1 MITVNELQYNS
12 YGRCVCISNGTI
24 EVYVT
29 LDFGPRII
37 RCGFVGGENF
47 MKEDNDFSIKIDLGN
62 TKFNDNIFYNRG
74 GHRCWMSPE
83 AFPGSYYPDNKAIS
97 YEQKGDMVVFTQS
110 EQEGNEVQLSFE
122 ITMSETSNSLEINH
136 VFVNTSYWA
145 KEFAVWPLT
154 VVAPNGIEY
163 IPQNIVSKGFLPN
176 RNLAMWTYSS
186 YNDPRL
192 SLGDKYITV
201 SQNPDIKEPFKLGL
215 AQDRTW
221 AAYFHHGDM
230 FVKKYSTVEAKQYPD
245 FGCTYETYTNGEI
258 LEMETLGHLK
268 KVNPGEANS
277 HKETWLLFKD
287 VSVPANDF
295 EMDQIADKYNLE

>member
-37 RCGFVGGENF
+37 KCGFVGGENF
-47 MKEDNDFSIKIDLGN
+47 LYEDSSFSIKANLEG
-62 TKFNDNIFYNRG
+62 TKFNDSVYYFRG

-83 AFPGSYYPDNKAIS
+83 AHPRVNYPDNKAVS
-97 YEQKGDMVVFTQS
+97 YEQKGNVIVFTQP
-110 EQEGNEVQLSFE
+110 EQEANEVQLSFE
-122 ITMSETSNSLEINH
+122 ITMSDTSNMVEINH
-136 VFVNTSYWA
+136 VIVNTSYWA
-145 KEFAVWPLT
+145 KEFAVWPITL
-154 VVAPNGIEY
+154 VAPNGVEY
-163 IPQNIVSKGFLPN
+163 IAQNIASKPFLPN
-176 RNLAMWTYSS
+176 RNLVMWRYSKYGDS
-186 YNDPRL
+186 RL
-192 SLGDKYITV
+192 SLGDKYITITP
-201 SQNPDIKEPFKLGL
+201 NPEIKDAFKLGL
-215 AQDRTW
+215 TQDRSW
-221 AAYFHHGDM
+221 VAYFHHGDL
-230 FVKKYSTVEAKQYPD
+230 FVKKYQVVDGAQYPD
-245 FGCTYETYTNGEI
+245 YGCTYETYTMSEI
-258 LEMETLGHLK
+258 MEMESLGPLK

>member
-1 MITVNELQYNS
+1 MITVSELQYSS
-12 YGRCVCISNGTI
+12 YGKCVCISNGTI

-29 LDFGPRII
+29 IDFGPRII

-47 MKEDNDFSIKIDLGN
+47 MKEDNDFSIKTDLGN
-62 TKFNDNIFYNRG
+62 TKFNENIFYLRG

-83 AFPGSYYPDNKAIS
+83 SLPRVNYPDNKAIS
-97 YEQKGDMVVFTQS
+97 YEQKGDVVVFTQP

-122 ITMSETSNSLEINH
+122 ITMSDTSNSVEINH

-145 KEFAVWPLT
+145 KEFAVWPIT
-154 VVAPNGIEY
+154 VVAQNGVEY
-163 IPQNIVSKGFLPN
+163 IPQNIVSKGPLPN
-176 RNLAMWTYSS
+176 RNLAMWSYSK
-186 YNDPRL
+186 YNDARL
-192 SLGDKYITV
+192 NLGDKYITV
-201 SQNPDIKEPFKLGL
+201 TQNPEIIEPFKLGL
-215 AQDRTW
+215 AQDRPW

-230 FVKKYSTVEAKQYPD
+230 FVKKYQVVQTEQYPD
-245 FGCTYETYTNGEI
+245 FGCTYETYTNGKI

-277 HKETWLLFKD
+277 HRETWFLFRD
-287 VSVPANDF
+287 VSVPANDL